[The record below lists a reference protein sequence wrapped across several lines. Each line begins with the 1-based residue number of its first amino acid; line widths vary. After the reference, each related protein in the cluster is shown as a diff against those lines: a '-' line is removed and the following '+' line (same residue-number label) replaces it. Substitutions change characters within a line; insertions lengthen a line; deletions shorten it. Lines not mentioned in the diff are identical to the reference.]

1 MQEQDTYYLN
11 EICTQNALYTQQTGR
26 KKKCLT
32 HTFGCQMN
40 ERDSEILF
48 GFFAQM
54 GYEKTDIEAEADLVL
69 FNTCCIRE
77 KAESKVLSHLG
88 ELKKLK
94 QKNPDMIIGVCG
106 CMMQQKGMADMIRSS
121 APYVDLIFGTHNL
134 HHFPKYLYDVYQG
147 KGRQIEVLD
156 KEEGV
161 QEGLPSYREYPFK
174 ALVNIVYGCNNFCT
188 YCIVPYVRGRERSR
202 KQADIVQEVK
212 QLVADGVVEVTLLG
226 QNVNSYGLDLQ
237 DGTTFAGLLQELD
250 QIEGLRR
257 IRYMTS
263 HPKDLTEELVKT
275 IAESSKVVDHFHLP
289 VQSGSSRVLD
299 LMNRRYT
306 KEHYLHLI
314 DMIRKYMPDAAIST
328 DIIVG
333 FPGETEEDFEE
344 TLDVV
349 RKAKYD
355 SAYTFI
361 YSKRTGTPAAAMEN
375 QVPEDVVKNRFNRL
389 LETVNEVSR
398 SISNR
403 YEGTVQQVL
412 VEDVDDH
419 DASYVTGRMT
429 NNILVHFPGSKDLIG
444 TLVNVRLTE
453 CRGFYYMG
461 EQENA

>member
-48 GFFAQM
+48 GFLAQM

-226 QNVNSYGLDLQ
+226 HNVNSYGLDLQ

-333 FPGETEEDFEE
+333 FPGETEEDFLE
-344 TLDVV
+344 TIDLVQKV
-349 RKAKYD
+349 KFD
-355 SAYTFI
+355 SAFTFV
-361 YSKRTGTPAAAMEN
+361 YSKRTGTPAARMEDPVSLEEKKERLQRLN
-375 QVPEDVVKNRFNRL
+375 DALSDISRDINDKLQDTVV
-389 LETVNEVSR
+389 E
-398 SISNR
+398 
-403 YEGTVQQVL
+403 VL
-412 VEDVDDH
+412 VEGPSKTNE
-419 DASYVTGRMT
+419 AMLSGRTTT
-429 NNILVHFPGSKDLIG
+429 NKTVIFAGEPSLIG
-444 TLVNVRLTE
+444 QIVSVKITE
-453 CRGFYYMG
+453 AQTWILKGALA
-461 EQENA
+461 E